1 MKDTQGIWLF
11 TSSVSLFSPDQV
23 LYHSN
28 ILRLELTIS
37 RIYLFQLKDGHYKY
51 VVVADA
57 G

>member
-51 VVVADA
+51 VAVADP